1 MNGPYAMNL
10 NCDKLACD
18 ESTDPGSL
26 RASEV
31 GSIEDM
37 PQVLE
42 GMWPENMKKP
52 FIFVFR
58 ITGPE
63 MA

>member
-1 MNGPYAMNL
+1 MQKTL
-10 NCDKLACD
+10 
-18 ESTDPGSL
+18 
-26 RASEV
+26 ASEM

-52 FIFVFR
+52 FIF
-58 ITGPE
+58 P
-63 MA
+63 